1 MLYIHSSS
9 LSPDELEDFKYR
21 NALDPDEVEIDNL
34 VDLPILNEPEILF
47 CLKNRFFKD
56 HVYTQTGKILIAI
69 NPLREIAKQ
78 PYNEKMLFKF
88 AHDVCIYTAP
98 NCMHVVSM
106 KSYQCRRLIY
116 LQKSYSTHCTCQ

>member
-1 MLYIHSSS
+1 M
-9 LSPDELEDFKYR
+9 
-21 NALDPDEVEIDNL
+21 
-34 VDLPILNEPEILF
+34 PISNEPEILF

-88 AHDVCIYTAP
+88 AHDVSICTAP
-98 NCMHVVSM
+98 TRPTLYACTIYEILSM
-106 KSYQCRRLIY
+106 
-116 LQKSYSTHCTCQ
+116 